1 MQHFPG
7 RDGVALVYRETGEGH
22 PLILIHG
29 FTANG
34 LLMLQYGPAAELAR
48 HGYRVIAPDLRGHG
62 DSARPHDP
70 AAYPPDVLA
79 DDGLALIDWLGL
91 SPGSF
96 DLAGYSL
103 GAKVV
108 LRLLAR
114 GAQPAHAVVAG
125 QGLDALDA
133 ASSRTA
139 GHRRLLARMASGDTF
154 EPGTPDA
161 LAAQWITERG
171 GDPLAMS
178 LVLGSFTQTPAAA
191 LRPVTVP
198 ALVVVGDKD
207 PRGDTAE
214 DLAAS
219 LGHGHVA
226 RVPGDHGS
234 ALLAP
239 ELTAEI
245 LDFLRH
251 GGPDCF
257 SASAPAG

>member
-1 MQHFPG
+1 MVADGIGHRG
-7 RDGVALVYRETGEGH
+7 RFAVV
-22 PLILIHG
+22 
-29 FTANG
+29 
-34 LLMLQYGPAAELAR
+34 Q
-48 HGYRVIAPDLRGHG
+48 RVIAAHHALQFGE
-62 DSARPHDP
+62 
-70 AAYPPDVLA
+70 LA
-79 DDGLALIDWLGL
+79 DHAGAEIGLAQARG
-91 SPGSF
+91 PG
-96 DLAGYSL
+96 DLALVG
-103 GAKVV
+103 VDQ
-108 LRLLAR
+108 RR
-114 GAQPAHAVVAG
+114 DIPR

-207 PRGDTAE
+207 SRGDTAE

>member
-1 MQHFPG
+1 MSF
-7 RDGVALVYRETGEGH
+7 
-22 PLILIHG
+22 
-29 FTANG
+29 
-34 LLMLQYGPAAELAR
+34 QYGISRAGMASRWSTGRPARAVPSSSST
-48 HGYRVIAPDLRGHG
+48 G
-62 DSARPHDP
+62 S
-70 AAYPPDVLA
+70 PPT
-79 DDGLALIDWLGL
+79 GC
-91 SPGSF
+91 SCCST
-96 DLAGYSL
+96 
-103 GAKVV
+103 
-108 LRLLAR
+108 AR

-139 GHRRLLARMASGDTF
+139 GHRRLLARMASGDTC

>member
-1 MQHFPG
+1 VNGLTAQHFPG
-7 RDGVALVYRETGEGH
+7 RDGVPLAYRETGDGR

-29 FTANG
+29 FTASG
-34 LLMLQYGPAAELAR
+34 LRMLEYGPAAALAG

-103 GAKVV
+103 GGKVV

-133 ASSRTA
+133 ESSRTG
-139 GHRRLLARMASGDTF
+139 GHRQLLARMASGEPF

-178 LVLGSFTQTPAAA
+178 LVLDSFTQTPAAV
-191 LRPVTVP
+191 LRSVTVP

-207 PRGDTAE
+207 SRGDTAE
-214 DLAAS
+214 DLAAA
-219 LGHGHVA
+219 LGNGHVV
-226 RVPGDHGS
+226 RVPGDHGG

-239 ELTAEI
+239 GLTVAI
-245 LDFLRH
+245 LDFLGRDPRH
-251 GGPDCF
+251 P
-257 SASAPAG
+257 

>member
-1 MQHFPG
+1 MSFQYGISRAGMASRWSTGRPG
-7 RDGVALVYRETGEGH
+7 RAIPSSSSTGSPPTGCSCCS
-22 PLILIHG
+22 
-29 FTANG
+29 TAW
-34 LLMLQYGPAAELAR
+34 R
-48 HGYRVIAPDLRGHG
+48 T
-62 DSARPHDP
+62 
-70 AAYPPDVLA
+70 
-79 DDGLALIDWLGL
+79 
-91 SPGSF
+91 
-96 DLAGYSL
+96 
-103 GAKVV
+103 
-108 LRLLAR
+108 
-114 GAQPAHAVVAG
+114 QPAHAVVAG

-178 LVLGSFTQTPAAA
+178 LVLGSFSQTPAAA